1 MTKKNFQEIR
11 VRIAPSPTG
20 LAHIGNVYMAL
31 FNFAFARQNKGKFI
45 VRIDDTDMKR
55 HVPEAEKVI
64 YDALKWLGL
73 ENDEGSN
80 VGGPYQP
87 YRQSER
93 LEIYQKHVQDL
104 IDKNLAY
111 EKEGAVWF
119 KVNPG
124 KTSWEDLVRG
134 KIEFD
139 NKEIKDFVILK
150 SDKYPSYNFASTF
163 DDWQM
168 KISHII
174 RAEEHISNTPRQIMI
189 FQALGAVVPQ
199 FAHLPLLRNADHSKI
214 SKRKNPVSVSWYQE
228 QGYLP
233 EALRNFLCL
242 IGWSHPEG
250 KDIFSIE
257 EFIKNF
263 SFQRISKSAPI
274 FDFKKLDWMDG
285 VYIRE
290 KSDKELITLLKPF
303 TTKEISTDLIEEII
317 PLIKERMV
325 KLSEFDTL
333 TDFFIKEPK
342 VDLKLLLDKGGKD
355 KKLIKEQFEL
365 TLTGLD
371 KVNWEASELEKFFR
385 EITEK
390 NNWILGKFFMATRIA
405 LTGKTATPPLFE
417 TMVVL
422 GKDKTMVRLSSAIKL
437 LG

>member
-1 MTKKNFQEIR
+1 MTQEKFKEIR

-80 VGGPYQP
+80 IGGEYGP

-93 LEIYQKHVQDL
+93 LEIYQKYVQFL

-111 EKEGAVWF
+111 ENEGAVWF

-124 KTSWEDLVRG
+124 KTLWQDLIRG
-134 KIEFD
+134 EIEFD

-150 SDKYPSYNFASTF
+150 SDKYPSYNFASVV

-189 FQALGAVVPQ
+189 FQALEATIPQ

-214 SKRKNPVSVSWYQE
+214 SKRKNPVAVSWYQE

-242 IGWSHPEG
+242 LGWSHPQGEN
-250 KDIFSIE
+250 IFSLE
-257 EFIKNF
+257 DFIKNF

-274 FDFKKLDWMDG
+274 FDFQKLDWMDG
-285 VYIRE
+285 VYLRE
-290 KSDKELITLLKPF
+290 KTNKELMILLKPYLKKKI
-303 TTKEISTDLIEEII
+303 TNDLIEKII
-317 PLIKERMV
+317 PLVKERMV
-325 KLSEFDTL
+325 KLSDFDEL
-333 TDFFIKEPK
+333 TDFFIEEPK
-342 VDLKLLLDKGGKD
+342 IDLKLLLDKGGKD
-355 KKLIKEQFEL
+355 IKIIKEQFKMVLNNLE
-365 TLTGLD
+365 
-371 KVNWEASELEKFFR
+371 KVKWENNDLEKFFR

-390 NNWILGKFFMATRIA
+390 NKWSLGKFFMAVRIA

-417 TMVVL
+417 IMVVL
-422 GKDKTMVRLSSAIKL
+422 GKEKTISRLESVIKL